1 MDKCYYLESIA
12 LNSSKRRV
20 NDTVSKPRQGLL
32 SIIEN
37 ISNSSKTKLETKLT
51 LFSGNVSQI

>member
-32 SIIEN
+32 SVIEN
-37 ISNSSKTKLETKLT
+37 ISNFSKTKLETKLT